1 MSITLNATAMA
12 EGDVVI
18 DFDAATGAGNTAMTN
33 AMVIGAPALAL
44 ALGVDEG
51 RLSGW
56 ATSVNGQLLSL
67 RVSVSCAPG
76 PCICLEH
83 L

>member
-33 AMVIGAPALAL
+33 AMVIGLVALDCL
-44 ALGVDEG
+44 METSLGG
-51 RLSGW
+51 
-56 ATSVNGQLLSL
+56 
-67 RVSVSCAPG
+67 
-76 PCICLEH
+76 
-83 L
+83 